1 MNQKEYHE
9 FYEACKAIDPTALL
23 EFTRQEDIALEERMF
38 YVNIYN
44 YFLQEKQKK
53 YLKEENLKYEERI

>member
-1 MNQKEYHE
+1 MDQKEYHD
-9 FYEACKAIDPTALL
+9 FYDACKSKELSDLL
-23 EFTRQEDIALEERMF
+23 EATKQKDISEEERMF

-53 YLKEENLKYEERI
+53 YLKERN